1 MSYNLGGER
10 VMEVNNYKSA
20 MTYLLEQAA
29 SSKLGSQ
36 QREKGEIKRRT
47 RADIGTYQ
55 FDKDTQ

>member
-1 MSYNLGGER
+1 
-10 VMEVNNYKSA
+10 MEVNNYKSA